1 LPRVHD
7 ISVSL
12 VGFENQKAHP
22 DPGRDSGLWLRV
34 KAKDAAPFVDAF
46 RDSPAVF
53 HEFVIE
59 QRVGKEIRAST
70 LSAQI
75 IEIEEGPSET
85 RVLIRPDPSLGLD
98 DALWLR

>member
-1 LPRVHD
+1 MASRKGQGRGTVCGC
-7 ISVSL
+7 IQ
-12 VGFENQKAHP
+12 GFA
-22 DPGRDSGLWLRV
+22 
-34 KAKDAAPFVDAF
+34 
-46 RDSPAVF
+46 AVF

-98 DALWLR
+98 DALWMR